1 MLHLTNFPL
10 LSCSSKS
17 LSPVLSNA
25 MPFSTNNI
33 LNVLFYYYIYLVNN
47 IVFKVFIIVVIYSFI
62 ILTLNDNVL
71 YCMDDINEGTSSPE
85 SGVESFSKKRKYIT
99 SDSSNVLG
107 SVDSS
112 ILASESSKNTIVADN
127 QPNIDSASA
136 VESSK
141 GVNLNFSILADFKDS
156 FKIVGL
162 GAAATGIGIG
172 ASKILKTLPPQTRA
186 GTTIAVSSLIASYL
200 SVRNYLNILYGKDAN
215 IVETSSNSTIS
226 ANIPVK
232 NIPKYEIDTN
242 IKVGDYSINA
252 KIENDEL
259 TLNRIPSTT
268 SASNSN
274 VDNLS
279 IIENTSTSNISNEE
293 YYKISDSYNINSV
306 LECGDLLNMSHYNV
320 YYKLELVLLF
330 VLFLSLYAVFGLTI
344 ISVINKYGTTLDNYF
359 KNKYILMYINLNRKY
374 LNILFWFWLIFLYFS
389 IALAMVITY
398 ALIDTFDMYFIHN
411 KEVISNSLL
420 VFGSYKS
427 LINNKNDKNKINV
440 NTSL

>member
-10 LSCSSKS
+10 LSCSSRS
-17 LSPVLSNA
+17 LFPVLSNA

-259 TLNRIPSTT
+259 TLNRIPSIT

-279 IIENTSTSNISNEE
+279 IIENTSISNISNEE

-427 LINNKNDKNKINV
+427 LINNKNDKNKINE